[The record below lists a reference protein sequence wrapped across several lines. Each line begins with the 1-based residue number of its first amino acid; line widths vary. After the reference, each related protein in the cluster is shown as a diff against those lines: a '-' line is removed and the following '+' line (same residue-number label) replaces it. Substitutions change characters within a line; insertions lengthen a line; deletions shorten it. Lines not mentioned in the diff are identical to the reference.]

1 MPTFPGITVATLSE
15 NRGPWGR
22 EAPDTLPLR
31 APSADS
37 LRGCPPSSVPSELTS
52 EREPRAART
61 SAAEMTAP
69 PPRGAVPG
77 ARDSRWWVAAI
88 AGVLLAG
95 LGLRLWAI
103 GHGLPFVFNIDE
115 RAHFVSRAA
124 GMYGGDRNPHDFL
137 NPAALMYAFYAL
149 LAVWFG
155 GTQDAARAYAG
166 DPTAVFTVA
175 RVAVA
180 LVGTLSIW
188 LVYLAGA
195 RLLDRRAALL
205 AAALMAV
212 AYLPVFYSKQAVND
226 VPAMAALAFALW
238 ASAGVLRA
246 GRLRDYALAGVGAGL
261 AMGTKYT
268 AVVVVLS
275 LLAAAALRLRAEPRR
290 VAGGVALGL
299 GLAAVTFLATN
310 PYAVLDHHAFLR
322 DLKAQNDYTNGGLL
336 LGERN
341 RSGVSY
347 YLWSLTWGLGWV
359 PALSALPGALVLAW
373 RNRPVAAVLVPTPV
387 IFLLF
392 MGLHG
397 RYFGRYLLP
406 LYPFA
411 CLLAGAGAA
420 FLIAAIARRRPALAP
435 VALAAAALA
444 LLVQPALHS
453 AHGSIVDAR
462 TDTRTLARDWMRA
475 HLPAGARVVQEPIV
489 PREWL
494 LAGGRAAR
502 APPWGRWERSP
513 PPARRRPAV
522 ATLEAQSRP
531 RAAARPRVPA
541 RAAALGLPELR
552 QDAVARP
559 DRRVRADGLLLG
571 GQRVAAVGPRPA
583 RPRAGAARGRLLWSA
598 APPGPR
604 RLRG

>member
-1 MPTFPGITVATLSE
+1 
-15 NRGPWGR
+15 
-22 EAPDTLPLR
+22 
-31 APSADS
+31 
-37 LRGCPPSSVPSELTS
+37 
-52 EREPRAART
+52 
-61 SAAEMTAP
+61 MTAP

-77 ARDSRWWVAAI
+77 ERDSRWWLVAI
-88 AGVLLAG
+88 AGVVLAG

-155 GTQDAARAYAG
+155 GTHDAARAYAG

-205 AAALMAV
+205 AAAVMAV

-246 GRLRDYALAGVGAGL
+246 GRLRDYALAGVGVGL

-268 AVVVVLS
+268 AVIVVLA

-347 YLWSLTWGLGWV
+347 YVWSLTWGLGWV
-359 PALSALPGALVLAW
+359 PALSALLGAVVLAW
-373 RNRPVAAVLVPTPV
+373 RNRPVAAVLVPAPV

-420 FLIAAIARRRPALAP
+420 FLVAAIARRRPVLAP

-444 LLVQPALHS
+444 LLVQPAVHS
-453 AHGSIVDAR
+453 VHGSIVDAR

-494 LAGGRAAR
+494 LAGGRPAG
-502 APPWGRWERSP
+502 APQWRRWKRSP
-513 PPARRRPAV
+513 ALVRQLAREFPPAGRRSDFQNYVRTLWPGLIDVYERMGYCWVVSGSLQSGRALLDPARVPHAVAYYRALGRRGRVVFEADPYAAGARRPFQFDMSFNSYPLA
-522 ATLEAQSRP
+522 ERRP
-531 RAAARPRVPA
+531 GPLVTVYRLGGGRCARP
-541 RAAALGLPELR
+541 
-552 QDAVARP
+552 
-559 DRRVRADGLLLG
+559 
-571 GQRVAAVGPRPA
+571 GP
-583 RPRAGAARGRLLWSA
+583 S
-598 APPGPR
+598 
-604 RLRG
+604 